1 MEPEH
6 RKHNEDFCCMKVLEL
21 ETAIKVLEEQM
32 KTEQEERK
40 ARKMTT
46 GQIVMLVITILT
58 VVGGVFGFTLAH
70 LSDNAATDS
79 HVAVLSRS
87 VEVVTADIA
96 ELKTRSENLKYIP
109 RMSVAQDS
117 LIAAVRNMIRWR

>member
-1 MEPEH
+1 
-6 RKHNEDFCCMKVLEL
+6 MKVLEL